1 MELNLVLNQIKL
13 QFFGKPFETK
23 GLQIQ
28 NNVLKITPKKPIKQK
43 PKVLFKIKN

>member
-13 QFFGKPFETK
+13 QFFGKPSETK

-28 NNVLKITPKKPIKQK
+28 NSVLKIRPKKFIE
-43 PKVLFKIKN
+43 